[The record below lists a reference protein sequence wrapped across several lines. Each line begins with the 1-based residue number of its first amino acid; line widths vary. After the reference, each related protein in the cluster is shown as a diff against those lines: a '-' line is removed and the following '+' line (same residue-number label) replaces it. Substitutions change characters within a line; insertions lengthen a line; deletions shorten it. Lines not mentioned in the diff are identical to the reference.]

1 MLHLPLIT
9 DYEFETILLKDADVS
24 LFENFTCEHDEI
36 ERYIKEDALG
46 DNSVGKGVTSLIVD
60 KKANRLVAYYTLASC
75 ALLYFK
81 DEEVLGKNNID
92 EIKISGIS
100 SIEIKMF
107 AVSTSYQDVKCDD
120 GKGHEI
126 PISAFILGSLIGEIY
141 NISLYTTGI
150 ETIVLHAIPDAVDF
164 YIRNS
169 FVPLDKYYSLHD
181 SYTEGCT
188 PMYMELF

>member
-1 MLHLPLIT
+1 MLPLIT
-9 DYEFETILLKDADVS
+9 DYEFDTILLKDADVS
-24 LFENFTCEHDEI
+24 LFKNFKCGHEEI
-36 ERYIKEDALG
+36 ERYIKEDALN
-46 DNSVGKGVTSLIVD
+46 DNSAGKGVTFLIVN
-60 KKANRLVAYYTLASC
+60 KKSRRLVAYYTLASS

-81 DEEVLGKNNID
+81 DEDILNKTGID
-92 EIKISGIS
+92 NVKISGIS

-120 GKGHEI
+120 GNGHEI
-126 PISAFILGSLIGEIY
+126 PVSAFILGSLIGEIY

-150 ETIVLHAIPDAVDF
+150 ETIILNATPDAVDF
-164 YIRNS
+164 YIKNS

-188 PMYMELF
+188 PMYLELF